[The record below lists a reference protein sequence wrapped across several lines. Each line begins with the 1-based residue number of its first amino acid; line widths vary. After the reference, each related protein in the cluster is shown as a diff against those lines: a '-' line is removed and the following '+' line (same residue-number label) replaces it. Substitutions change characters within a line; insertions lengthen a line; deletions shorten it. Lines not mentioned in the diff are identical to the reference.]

1 MSSSR
6 GEKESMNIN
15 KLSREVDLLA
25 ILQDSAKAAE
35 YLNHA
40 IETGDRKTFLLAMRD
55 IVIARGGIGVVAERS
70 SLSRSSLYKSLSKQ
84 GNPEFKSITSLLD
97 SLGLRLSVSP
107 ANRAS

>member
-1 MSSSR
+1 M
-6 GEKESMNIN
+6 KIN

-55 IVIARGGIGVVAERS
+55 IVIARGGIGVVAEQS
-70 SLSRSSLYKSLSKQ
+70 CLSRSSLYKSLSKQ

>member
-1 MSSSR
+1 
-6 GEKESMNIN
+6 MNVN
-15 KLSREVDLLA
+15 KLSREIDLLA

-55 IVIARGGIGVVAERS
+55 IVIARGGIGVLAERS
-70 SLSRSSLYKSLSKQ
+70 RLSRSSLYKSLSKH

-97 SLGLRLSVSP
+97 CLGLRLSVSP
-107 ANRAS
+107 AKRDS